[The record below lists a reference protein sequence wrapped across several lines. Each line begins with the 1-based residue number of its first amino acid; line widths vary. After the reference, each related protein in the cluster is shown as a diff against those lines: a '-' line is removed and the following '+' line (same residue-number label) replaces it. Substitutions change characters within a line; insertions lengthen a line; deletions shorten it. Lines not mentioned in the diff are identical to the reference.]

1 MYGNQA
7 GLALR
12 PSQQGASQRESKW
25 GQIKIQDDLLFAA
38 RNALTKFCSDPFCA
52 VCGAQD
58 PRHARPHP
66 HSPASPAQP
75 GLTRTA
81 LAARACEWAAWKT
94 TYSLNSSTPS
104 KQASG
109 VHRVTSIFCCA
120 VRFGAVAKPLAT
132 LKSAEN
138 REFAAWSAANLD
150 TYPPVAR

>member
-25 GQIKIQDDLLFAA
+25 GQIKIQEDPLFAA
-38 RNALTKFCSDPFCA
+38 CNALTKFCSDPSRCLRRTSPS
-52 VCGAQD
+52 
-58 PRHARPHP
+58 PR
-66 HSPASPAQP
+66 PASPAQP

-104 KQASG
+104 MQASG
-109 VHRVTSIFCCA
+109 VHRVTSIFCRT
-120 VRFGAVAKPLAT
+120 VRFGALQCRWRLAHRPKTVNLLLGAPL
-132 LKSAEN
+132 
-138 REFAAWSAANLD
+138 
-150 TYPPVAR
+150 V